1 MYRKMI
7 EEAKAKGLTSEKIMF
22 ASIDDVQELLMT
34 IKEAHPDLYWKFI
47 KRQHEHL
54 FGCHYN
60 EAFGMW
66 RIEQM
71 YWKDKQGNT
80 HHAPHWTSEQH
91 KGAYE
96 AVKSK
101 IPATYNC
108 YDFAVTL
115 EMIYSD
121 NICLYR
127 SWWPEATDADLE
139 AKVVDAA
146 VNYLKDDDDPDCK
159 IWHRFEK

>member
-7 EEAKAKGLTSEKIMF
+7 EEARAKGLTSEKIMN

-34 IKEAHPDLYWKFI
+34 IKEAHPDLYWRFI
-47 KRQHEHL
+47 KKQHEHL

-71 YWKDKQGNT
+71 YYKDKQGT
-80 HHAPHWTSEQH
+80 VHHAPHWTKEQY
-91 KGAYE
+91 KAAYDK
-96 AVKSK
+96 VKSQ
-101 IPATYNC
+101 IPASYNC
-108 YDFAVTL
+108 WDLAVTL
-115 EMIYSD
+115 EMQHTDLIG
-121 NICLYR
+121 LFR
-127 SWWPEATDADLE
+127 SWWAEATDAELDQKVIE
-139 AKVVDAA
+139 AAI
-146 VNYLKDDDDPDCK
+146 NYLNDDDDPDCK

>member
-34 IKEAHPDLYWKFI
+34 IKEPHPDLYWKFI

-60 EAFGMW
+60 EVFGMW

-71 YWKDKQGNT
+71 FYKDKKGDV
-80 HHAPHWTSEQH
+80 HRAPHWTKEQH
-91 KGAYE
+91 KAAYDK
-96 AVKSK
+96 VKSQ
-101 IPATYNC
+101 IPASYNC
-108 YDFAVTL
+108 WDFAVAL
-115 EMIYSD
+115 ESQHAD
-121 NICLYR
+121 TICLYR
-127 SWWPEATDADLE
+127 TWWPEATDADLDQKVIE
-139 AKVVDAA
+139 AT
-146 VNYLKDDDDPDCK
+146 VNFLNDDDNPENKVWDMY
-159 IWHRFEK
+159 EK